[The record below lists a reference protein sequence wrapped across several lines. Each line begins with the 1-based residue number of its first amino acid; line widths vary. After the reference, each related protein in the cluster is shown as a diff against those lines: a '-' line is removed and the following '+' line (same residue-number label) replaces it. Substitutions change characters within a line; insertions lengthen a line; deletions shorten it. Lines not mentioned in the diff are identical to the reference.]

1 MNASCHRE
9 ASHALNTGVPCP
21 GSLLGL
27 QSTGTGKTLGQP
39 WWGNPSSGCTDALG
53 PLAESS
59 WVTRSPQGGSIQ
71 SQDVSQCCWCRT
83 LYCRQ
88 RSLSRGCATNPLI
101 LLGEVVQLGGPERPH
116 QVTHCHRL
124 RLCGLLV
131 SGTPSPALPCSRP
144 VPQEG
149 IASITASHSF
159 QVGGAVF
166 SSPTPHCHIF
176 GQMQPA
182 GLAPGAGPRHGAG
195 TAAGPGAAGRRA
207 ASAAAAP
214 GVGGG
219 AWSSSFSPGST
230 EPRAEVRATPHKL
243 QLPLTHAALARQ
255 LELGQRAAAL
265 CRPTH
270 TEASGAG
277 GARSGGGGQ
286 PGPPCVPCS
295 RRRPAGS
302 PAPASPSCAP
312 CCSHERAF

>member
-88 RSLSRGCATNPLI
+88 RSLSRGCATNPLM

-159 QVGGAVF
+159 QVGGASLLQSDPTLSHIWSDAARRSRPWGGAQAWCRHRSRSRCRREASSQRS
-166 SSPTPHCHIF
+166 SSP
-176 GQMQPA
+176 
-182 GLAPGAGPRHGAG
+182 
-195 TAAGPGAAGRRA
+195 
-207 ASAAAAP
+207 
-214 GVGGG
+214 
-219 AWSSSFSPGST
+219 
-230 EPRAEVRATPHKL
+230 
-243 QLPLTHAALARQ
+243 
-255 LELGQRAAAL
+255 
-265 CRPTH
+265 
-270 TEASGAG
+270 
-277 GARSGGGGQ
+277 GGGGGRLVQLLQ
-286 PGPPCVPCS
+286 PRQHRAESRGPGH
-295 RRRPAGS
+295 PAQ
-302 PAPASPSCAP
+302 APAS
-312 CCSHERAF
+312 SHPRGPGTPT